1 MEKNLKIYRKMKKG
15 WSEKIAG
22 DQEKL
27 KAYQMLYTLPSS
39 FGANLLLGYFN
50 ILGKLLKSYVLIWIF
65 LAGILCFYFIY
76 KEKKRQK
83 ICFVLKEIEKEI
95 LKEWEEYPIKVSG
108 LKKRMLYRIF
118 LFFKEKL
125 SATIN

>member
-27 KAYQMLYTLPSS
+27 KAYQMFYTLPSS
-39 FGANLLLGYFN
+39 FGANLLLGFFN

-83 ICFVLKEIEKEI
+83 ICFVLKEIEEEI
-95 LKEWEEYPIKVSG
+95 LKVI
-108 LKKRMLYRIF
+108 
-118 LFFKEKL
+118 
-125 SATIN
+125 

>member
-39 FGANLLLGYFN
+39 FGANLLLGFFN
-50 ILGKLLKSYVLIWIF
+50 ILGNF
-65 LAGILCFYFIY
+65 
-76 KEKKRQK
+76 
-83 ICFVLKEIEKEI
+83 
-95 LKEWEEYPIKVSG
+95 
-108 LKKRMLYRIF
+108 
-118 LFFKEKL
+118 
-125 SATIN
+125 